1 MKLPYLFIALFIFA
15 GFCFAEG
22 KKEILIIHSKST
34 HGDGCHRNKE
44 VAYMLKDKIDKSK
57 YAPQINVTISHKYPK
72 DESLVE
78 KADLIILSSDGGSQH
93 ALNGV
98 DPETHM
104 KQIDSILKKNKTGFI
119 AIHWATDCPS
129 TKKIG
134 YTETCAANNA
144 LMHRWIGAYYY
155 WGKPRSW
162 TEKFPV
168 KELKV
173 NKAHPVANGLPEV
186 FKLQDEYYW
195 NFFTAGEDKRNIK
208 EENVVFIHETM
219 AGDYKGDKKLR
230 LQSPY
235 WVKTRDDG
243 GRSAAM
249 TSAHFYHTW
258 ANKHFFQT
266 FVNSMFWTMNMK
278 IPENGVEI
286 SAPTLDEL
294 KSHGK
299 GATIYPKALYFEL
312 MKPVKAPK

>member
-1 MKLPYLFIALFIFA
+1 MIIRFFILSFFIFT
-15 GFCFAEG
+15 GVSFAAD

-34 HGDGCHRNKE
+34 HGHGQHRNKE

-57 YAPQINVTISHKYPK
+57 YADLFNVTISHKYPK

-78 KADLIILSSDGGSQH
+78 KADLIILSSDGGAAH
-93 ALNGV
+93 ALNGADPVTNMKKV
-98 DPETHM
+98 D
-104 KQIDSILKKNKTGFI
+104 SALRKNKTGI
-119 AIHWATDCPS
+119 IVIHWATDCPS
-129 TKKIG
+129 AKKFG
-134 YTETCAANNA
+134 LTETCVANNA

-173 NKAHPVANGLPEV
+173 NVNHPVGNGLPEV

-195 NFFTAGEDKRNIK
+195 NFFTDGEDMRNPPG
-208 EENVVFIHETM
+208 ENVVFIHETM
-219 AGDYKGDKKLR
+219 AGDYNGDKTLR

-235 WVKTRDDG
+235 WIKTRDDG
-243 GRSAAM
+243 GRSVGM

-266 FVNSMFWTMNMK
+266 FVNSMFWTMKME

-286 SAPTLDEL
+286 STPTLKEL
-294 KSHGK
+294 KSHGE
-299 GATIYPKALYFEL
+299 GATIFQKALYFEL
-312 MKPVKAPK
+312 LKRIEPPK